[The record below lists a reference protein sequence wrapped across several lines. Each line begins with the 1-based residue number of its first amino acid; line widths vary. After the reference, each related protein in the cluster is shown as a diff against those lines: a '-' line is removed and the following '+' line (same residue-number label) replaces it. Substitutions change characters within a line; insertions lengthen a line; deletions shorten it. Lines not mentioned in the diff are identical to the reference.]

1 MRKFL
6 IVAASGLL
14 LSMPLALSA
23 LAQEM
28 NSPVGTWRT
37 IDDKTNKPKSLV
49 EITEVNGKLSGRIIE
64 LFRDPA
70 EEQNPMCEMCKGSLH
85 NKPIKGLVI
94 LWGLSKDGD
103 EWHGGSIMDP
113 KTGKVYKAKLEV
125 ENGGKDLSVRGFLG
139 FSMFG
144 RSQTWHREK

>member
-6 IVAASGLL
+6 ITAASGLL

-23 LAQEM
+23 LAQDT
-28 NSPVGTWRT
+28 NSPVGTWKT
-37 IDDKTNKPKSLV
+37 IDDVTNKPKSLV
-49 EITEVNGKLSGRIIE
+49 EITEVNGKLVGKITE
-64 LFRDPA
+64 LFRDPT
-70 EEQNPMCEMCKGSLH
+70 EEQNPLCDKCKGTLH

-94 LWGLSKDGD
+94 LWNLSKDGD
-103 EWHGGSIMDP
+103 EWNGGSIMDP
-113 KTGKVYKAKLEV
+113 KTGKIYKAKIAV
-125 ENGGKDLSVRGFLG
+125 ENGGQDMAVRGYLG

>member
-6 IVAASGLL
+6 IAAASGLL

-23 LAQEM
+23 LAQDM
-28 NSPVGTWRT
+28 NSPVGTWKT
-37 IDDKTNKPKSLV
+37 IDDVTNKPKSLV
-49 EITEVNGKLSGRIIE
+49 EITEVNGKLSGKIIE
-64 LFRDPA
+64 LFREPT
-70 EEQNPMCEMCKGSLH
+70 EEQEPLCDKCKGTLK

-94 LWGLSKDGD
+94 LWGLTKDGD
-103 EWHGGSIMDP
+103 EWDGGSIMDP
-113 KTGKVYKAKLEV
+113 KTGKVYKAKIEV
-125 ENGGKDLSVRGFLG
+125 KDGGKTLGVRGFLG

>member
-23 LAQEM
+23 MAQAM
-28 NSPVGTWRT
+28 NSPVGTWKT

-49 EITEVNGKLSGRIIE
+49 EISEVNGKLSGRIIE
-64 LFRDPA
+64 LFRDPS
-70 EEQNPMCEMCKGSLH
+70 EEQNPMCDKCKGTLH

-94 LWGLSKDGD
+94 LWGLSKDGE
-103 EWHGGSIMDP
+103 EWDGGSIMDP

-125 ENGGKDLSVRGFLG
+125 ENGGKDLAVRGFLG